1 MTTTDYL
8 YPNADAAALDRLR
21 GLESIEDE
29 GTIEAL
35 ADLGDLKGARCLE
48 VGAGAGSIAQWLARQ
63 VGPSG
68 FVLATDLDARHLQP
82 LAGGNLEVRT
92 HDVLRDPLP
101 EATFDLIHVRHVL
114 IHLNVRADEA
124 YARLVRAL
132 KPDGVLL
139 CEESDFEGAG
149 ATNATPA
156 DLRHA
161 YNGGVEAL
169 LALYRQRGM
178 DIHLGA
184 SLQDFA
190 GRNQLLLQSH
200 SASYRSVQGGTAE
213 ALYQQA
219 TLRQA
224 CNALI
229 DGGHI
234 DATGLQ
240 AALAAHED
248 PRLVYRTRTTVR
260 VAAKRAARPLEAT
273 R

>member
-1 MTTTDYL
+1 MTSRDYL

-35 ADLGDLKGARCLE
+35 ADLGDLTGARCLE

-68 FVLATDLDARHLQP
+68 SVLATDLDARHLQR

-101 EATFDLIHVRHVL
+101 EATFDLVHVRHVL
-114 IHLNVRADEA
+114 IHLSARADEA
-124 YARLVRAL
+124 YARLARAL
-132 KPDGVLL
+132 KPGGVLL
-139 CEESDFEGAG
+139 CEESDFAGAG

-156 DLRHA
+156 GLRHA
-161 YNGGVEAL
+161 YDAGVGSV

-178 DIHLGA
+178 DIRLGA

-190 GRNQLLLQSH
+190 GRHQLLVQSH

-224 CNALI
+224 STALI
-229 DGGHI
+229 EGGHI
-234 DATGLQ
+234 NAAGLQ
-240 AALAAHED
+240 AALSAHED

-260 VAAKRAARPLEAT
+260 VAAKRRSAP
-273 R
+273 